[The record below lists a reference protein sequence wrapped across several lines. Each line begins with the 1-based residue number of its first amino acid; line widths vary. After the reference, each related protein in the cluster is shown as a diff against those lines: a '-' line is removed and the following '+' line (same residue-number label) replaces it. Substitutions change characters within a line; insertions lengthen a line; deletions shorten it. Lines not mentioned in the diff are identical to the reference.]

1 MNELFI
7 YKLQFGDSYN
17 VFKFILITFIYVLL
31 AASMTSFLFPVVKTE
46 QVREM
51 DVNTILMDLN
61 QFCFLLPSLFLKQ
74 IIHRLLAYF
83 PRPFLRMLLVSQ

>member
-17 VFKFILITFIYVLL
+17 VFKLILITFIYVLL

-46 QVREM
+46 QVR
-51 DVNTILMDLN
+51 
-61 QFCFLLPSLFLKQ
+61 
-74 IIHRLLAYF
+74 
-83 PRPFLRMLLVSQ
+83 